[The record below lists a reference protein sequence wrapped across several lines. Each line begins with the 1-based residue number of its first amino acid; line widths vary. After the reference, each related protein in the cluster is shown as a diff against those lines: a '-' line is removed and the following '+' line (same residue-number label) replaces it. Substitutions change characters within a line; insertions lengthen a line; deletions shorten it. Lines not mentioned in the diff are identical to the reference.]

1 VRNLSGEDRAKTLEM
16 GLARSLLDIII
27 LSFLVEG
34 PLHGYMINVKFRKAF
49 GHGLS
54 ASTIYPLLY
63 TLEEKG
69 YIEGEWKGKSRRK
82 RRVYSIT
89 RKGEE
94 RLAAAYLILSR
105 LTKMIE
111 TKFEKLKESKSIQW
125 PSVTVS

>member
-1 VRNLSGEDRAKTLEM
+1 
-16 GLARSLLDIII
+16 
-27 LSFLVEG
+27 
-34 PLHGYMINVKFRKAF
+34 MINVKFRKAF

-69 YIEGEWKGKSRRK
+69 YIQGEWKGKSRRK

-94 RLAAAYLILSR
+94 RLAAAYFILSR

-111 TKFEKLKESKSIQW
+111 TKFEKLKESKSIQQ
-125 PSVTVS
+125 PSITVS

>member
-1 VRNLSGEDRAKTLEM
+1 MSRDDPRKSLEL
-16 GLARSLLDIII
+16 GLARSLLDIVI

-34 PLHGYMINVKFRKAF
+34 PLHGYMVNVKFRKAF

-94 RLAAAYLILSR
+94 RLASAYFVLSR

-111 TKFEKLKESKSIQW
+111 ARFEKLRESKSAQW
-125 PSVTVS
+125 PSITVS

>member
-1 VRNLSGEDRAKTLEM
+1 MNRENQSKSLEL
-16 GLARSLLDIII
+16 GVARSLLDIVI
-27 LSFLVEG
+27 LCFLEEG

-82 RRVYSIT
+82 TRVYSVT
-89 RKGEE
+89 QKGRE
-94 RLAAAYLILSR
+94 RLASAYFILSR
-105 LTKMIE
+105 LTKMVE
-111 TKFEKLKESKSIQW
+111 KKFERIKEGEREETPRIAL
-125 PSVTVS
+125 P

>member
-1 VRNLSGEDRAKTLEM
+1 M

-27 LSFLVEG
+27 LNFLAED

-94 RLAAAYLILSR
+94 RLAAAHFILSR

-111 TKFEKLKESKSIQW
+111 TKFEKLSI
-125 PSVTVS
+125 TVS